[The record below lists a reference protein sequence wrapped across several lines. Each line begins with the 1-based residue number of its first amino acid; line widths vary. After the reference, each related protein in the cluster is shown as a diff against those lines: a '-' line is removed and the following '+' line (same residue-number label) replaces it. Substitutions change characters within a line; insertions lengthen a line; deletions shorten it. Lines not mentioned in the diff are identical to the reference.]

1 MRTIHTHSYIPK
13 GQTIS
18 KTNYD
23 VLNSSKKRM
32 KLAILSRKDA
42 QDSEICLFIGRFAE
56 TINCFRDLLTY
67 RRPRNKSFSPF
78 FIAERECHSNL
89 DCAYLTNKKENAIS
103 IWLCCISSLG
113 ITYIYVSIYPIK
125 IPSLEHSETWIQIMN
140 YSQKLPVLIMKKKI
154 KTWSYLVGL
163 LFRIHY
169 Q

>member
-1 MRTIHTHSYIPK
+1 MYQLSGDFEHTRFLIHHKKQAFPPTSSQFTQPGSKQSYNKLESQPICFTVSCKHFVKPFMRTIHTHSYIPK

-67 RRPRNKSFSPF
+67 RRQRNKSFSPF
-78 FIAERECHSNL
+78 F
-89 DCAYLTNKKENAIS
+89 
-103 IWLCCISSLG
+103 
-113 ITYIYVSIYPIK
+113 
-125 IPSLEHSETWIQIMN
+125 
-140 YSQKLPVLIMKKKI
+140 YSRTGMPQ
-154 KTWSYLVGL
+154 
-163 LFRIHY
+163 
-169 Q
+169 